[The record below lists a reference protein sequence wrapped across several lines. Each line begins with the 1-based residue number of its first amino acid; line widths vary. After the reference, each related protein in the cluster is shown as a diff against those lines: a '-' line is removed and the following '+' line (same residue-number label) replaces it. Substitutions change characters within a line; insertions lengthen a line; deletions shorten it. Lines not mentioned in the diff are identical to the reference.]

1 GWRERLA
8 YAAAALAVLLGGT
21 LAVSPAAR
29 STVLRWLG
37 IESVESRRGPP
48 RPTAGASLRLG
59 PPATVDGLRDDGVRV
74 LVPRAL
80 DAPDGVFETTLPGGT
95 LAASLV
101 YDGGRLLVQSFEA
114 RATPFI
120 EKTIGVGA
128 DVEELDVDG
137 ATAYWITDAHGFAYS
152 TDQGVGFEEQRL
164 AGPTLLVDRADGILL
179 RVEGRVPRAR
189 AVEIARS
196 VE

>member
-1 GWRERLA
+1 
-8 YAAAALAVLLGGT
+8 VLLGGT
-21 LAVSPAAR
+21 LAVSPEAR

-37 IESVESRRGPP
+37 IESVEIKREPP

-59 PPATVDGLRDDGVRV
+59 SPATVGALREDGVRV

-80 DAPDGVFETTLPGGT
+80 DAPDGVFETTLPDGT
-95 LAASLV
+95 PAASLV

-128 DVEELDVDG
+128 DVDELDVDG
-137 ATAYWITDAHGFAYS
+137 ATAYWITGAHGFAYS
-152 TDQGVGFEEQRL
+152 TGHGVGVEEARI
-164 AGPTLLVDRADGILL
+164 AGPALLVDRADGLLL
-179 RVEGRVPRAR
+179 RIEGRIGRDR